1 MPRLII
7 TRGLPASG
15 KTTRARAWVAE
26 DPVRRARVNRD
37 DIRAMAHDSAFVKQD
52 EETPGTERAIQAAR
66 DALVTALLKRGLDVV
81 VDDTSLPTRTARDL
95 RRLAVLAG
103 AEFEVWDLTGVPYE
117 ECLRRNAA
125 REGRARVPDER
136 MLDMYQRFVKGKPY
150 PLPLPDE
157 PADAPG
163 ETAPY
168 VPPTGAPKAVM
179 VDVDGT
185 VALMAGRSPYD
196 ETRIHEDRPNLP
208 VIAAVRAMHAAGHE
222 IVFCSGRT
230 DACWE
235 ATEVWLKEHV
245 AVPFAALFMRR
256 AGDGRK
262 DSVVKREIFDEEI
275 RHRWNVVAVF
285 DDRAQVVRAW
295 REIGLTVFAVAEGN
309 F

>member
-1 MPRLII
+1 MPTLII

-26 DPVRRARVNRD
+26 DPVRRARINRD

-52 EETPGTERAIQAAR
+52 EENPGTERTIQAAR
-66 DALVTALLKRGLDVV
+66 DALVTALLKRDLDVV
-81 VDDTSLPTRTARDL
+81 VDDTNLPTRTARDL
-95 RRLAVLAG
+95 RRLALLAG
-103 AEFEVWDLTGVPYE
+103 AEIEVWDLTDVPYE

-125 REGRARVPDER
+125 REGRTRVPDER

-150 PLPLPDE
+150 PLPLPEE
-157 PADAPG
+157 PVEAAGDV
-163 ETAPY
+163 APY
-168 VPPTGAPKAVM
+168 VPPADAPTAVL

-185 VALMAGRSPYD
+185 VALMCGRSPYD
-196 ETRIHEDRPNLP
+196 ESRIHEDRPNLP

-262 DSVVKREIFDEEI
+262 DWVVKREIFNEEI
-275 RHRWNVVAVF
+275 RYRWNVVAAF
-285 DDRAQVVRAW
+285 DDRRQVVDMW
-295 REIGLTVFAVAEGN
+295 RSLGLTVFAVADGD